1 MTLSSSLWEFTTEKP
16 SHVLT
21 LHFQTTP
28 LPSSTQWRSNQFC
41 PGTFKKLWV
50 WVSYHSLTSDMA
62 SEVLG
67 PFLACFFYRSCDLP
81 LCAPHRGKL
90 MIPVTNDD
98 HLRASCG
105 SWDTGHLLEWAGNML
120 RKKEKHNQP
129 NNKTLRIVLLQKNQ
143 SAVLRLERSFPNVAH
158 FLLVSVMDSCN
169 QLECESCESFSLSR
183 FLYFD

>member
-21 LHFQTTP
+21 LYFQTTP

-62 SEVLG
+62 AEILG
-67 PFLACFFYRSCDLP
+67 PFLACFFYRSWDLP

-120 RKKEKHNQP
+120 WRTEKHNQP
-129 NNKTLRIVLLQKNQ
+129 NTKHRSICLVQKFKAHVLAERKGY
-143 SAVLRLERSFPNVAH
+143 ARLE
-158 FLLVSVMDSCN
+158 
-169 QLECESCESFSLSR
+169 
-183 FLYFD
+183 